1 MLLKKKKSLIYLV
14 TQKLIIYIS
23 REQFP
28 VLAHTQKKIGVTVSK
43 YSQSSK
49 YSQKSHLLVASDLDD
64 NIEVSSVL

>member
-23 REQFP
+23 KQQFP
-28 VLAHTQKKIGVTVSK
+28 VLAHTHKKIGVTVSE
-43 YSQSSK
+43 YSQSFK

-64 NIEVSSVL
+64 NIEVSSAL